1 MKRPSSIDFSLRYS
15 DFPTALFSNASHSNS
30 INYFFAG
37 VIDHVKKA
45 RDCNLPHVKF
55 FDEAYSK
62 NWLTPMEGPKS
73 LMVFVEHLLAM
84 SSEEY
89 ASQEW
94 KYSEWA
100 STLSTDPHPEGFG
113 KKT

>member
-1 MKRPSSIDFSLRYS
+1 MFQ
-15 DFPTALFSNASHSNS
+15 
-30 INYFFAG
+30 NYFELVEYLTNLYQFPIFLG
-37 VIDHVKKA
+37 VLDHVRKA

-73 LMVFVEHLLAM
+73 LMVFVEYLLAM
-84 SSEEY
+84 NPEQY

-100 STLSTDPHPEGFG
+100 STLSTDPDPDGFG
-113 KKT
+113 KKM